1 MIKRLK
7 QMHLRY
13 INKTIIL
20 LLAGILV
27 AFSGYTQE
35 SESKLIDKIIAKV
48 DNQIVLYSDIEFAYL
63 DLASRG
69 GLSGPNPRCGVLE
82 RIITQK
88 MLLANAEIDSVVVLD
103 VEVEVQ
109 LDRRMQYFIAQ
120 SGGSADALEE
130 YYGKSIEQ
138 IQEEMRDEMK
148 DQLLAQKMR
157 GIIAEEVTITPS
169 QVRRFFSKIP
179 QDSLP
184 YFSEEVEVSQIVK
197 IAEVG
202 RKQKDAVILQL
213 EEIRTDILAGADFG
227 IMAETYS
234 MDPGSARTGGELPG
248 WYKRG
253 ELAPEYEAAIFRLK
267 PGELSEPVE
276 TQFGFHI
283 IQLIER
289 RGNEFRSKH
298 ILISPNS
305 SDKDIKRTVE
315 LLDSIRT
322 HIIDSGDDFE
332 KIAKDVSD
340 DKLSAPSG
348 GFFLNNSGSSRI
360 PVDQLDPTIYFTLDT
375 MALGSISVP
384 SSYRMQDGKE
394 AVRILYFKSKIPPHQ
409 ANLEDDWQKI
419 QDAALR
425 EKSSKAEAQWVIDSK
440 SLVYIYISE
449 EYEQCN
455 IVIR

>member
-20 LLAGILV
+20 LLTGILA
-27 AFSGYTQE
+27 AFTGYTQE
-35 SESKLIDKIIAKV
+35 SESKIIDKIIAKV
-48 DNQIVLYSDIEFAYL
+48 DNQIILYSDVELAYL

-69 GLSGPNPRCGVLE
+69 GLSGPNPRCAVLE
-82 RIITQK
+82 GIITQK
-88 MLLANAEIDSVVVLD
+88 MLLAIAEIDSVVVLD

-109 LDRRMQYFIAQ
+109 LERRMQYFIAQ

-130 YYGKSIEQ
+130 YYGKTIEQ

-148 DQLLAQKMR
+148 NQLLAQKMR

-169 QVRRFFSKIP
+169 QVKRFFSKIP
-179 QDSLP
+179 HDSLP

-197 IAEVG
+197 IAEIG
-202 RKQKDAVILQL
+202 RKQKDAVILQM
-213 EEIRTDILAGADFG
+213 EEIRKDILAGADFG

-253 ELAPEYEAAIFRLK
+253 ELAPEYEAAIFKLK

-283 IQLIER
+283 IQLMER

-305 SDKDIKRTVE
+305 SDKDIERTVE

-322 HIIDSGDDFE
+322 HIVDSGDDFE
-332 KIAKDVSD
+332 KIAKEVSD

-348 GFFLNNSGSSRI
+348 GFFLNNAGSSQI

-375 MALGSISVP
+375 MAIGSISLP